1 MKLEITNVEFLC
13 DNDPFDRVE
22 ILKIETD
29 ELTLEFDDGVPE
41 ENLLKRGFIDVYLI
55 EELVKKAYE
64 AGKNG
69 EDLELMK
76 VNVFSEE
83 QAKVLG
89 IIY

>member
-13 DNDPFDRVE
+13 DNDPFERVE

-29 ELTLEFDDGVPE
+29 DLILDFDDGAPE
-41 ENLLKRGFIDVYLI
+41 ENLLKKGFGDVYLI
-55 EELVKKAYE
+55 EELIKKAYE

-69 EDLELMK
+69 EDLELTK
-76 VNVFSEE
+76 INVFSEK

>member
-13 DNDPFDRVE
+13 DNDPFERVE

-29 ELTLEFDDGVPE
+29 DLILEFDDGVPE
-41 ENLLKRGFIDVYLI
+41 ENLLKKGFADVYLI
-55 EELVKKAYE
+55 EELVKKVYE

-69 EDLELMK
+69 EDLELTK
-76 VNVFSEE
+76 INVFSEE

>member
-13 DNDPFDRVE
+13 DNDSFERVE

-29 ELTLEFDDGVPE
+29 DLILEFDDGVPE
-41 ENLLKRGFIDVYLI
+41 ENLLKKGFADVYLI
-55 EELVKKAYE
+55 EELIKKAYE

-69 EDLELMK
+69 EDLELAK
-76 VNVFSEE
+76 INVFSEE

>member
-13 DNDPFDRVE
+13 DNDSFERVE

-29 ELTLEFDDGVPE
+29 DLILEFDDGVPE
-41 ENLLKRGFIDVYLI
+41 ENLLKKGFVDVYLI

-69 EDLELMK
+69 EDLELTK
-76 VNVFSEE
+76 INVFSEK